1 MRNFFLSVLS
11 LLFINNTSAQCD
23 NLLGVNIN
31 LTCKELTNASSLALY
46 TYHVENPKKAYI
58 NIDLK
63 TEIDKEYI
71 DELGL
76 EKVIL
81 GFNNQSENL
90 NIKDISP
97 EYLKA
102 FTIFKDESDF
112 NPNGFLLYNK
122 IKKDLSSKHG
132 APNENFVGKL
142 ANTDNWHFENCNLIL
157 SIDKEK
163 RMVVLMHIR
172 K

>member
-1 MRNFFLSVLS
+1 MLKTILVILLLQLSH
-11 LLFINNTSAQCD
+11 IANAQCD
-23 NLLGVNIN
+23 NLLGIN
-31 LTCKELTNASSLALY
+31 LNLKCKELTNVSSLSLY
-46 TYHVENPKKAYI
+46 IYHQENPTKAFI

-63 TEIDKEYI
+63 AEIDKEYI
-71 DELGL
+71 NELGL
-76 EKVIL
+76 ENVIL
-81 GFNNQSENL
+81 GFNNQKENL
-90 NIKDISP
+90 NINNISP

-102 FTIFKDESDF
+102 FKVFINESDF